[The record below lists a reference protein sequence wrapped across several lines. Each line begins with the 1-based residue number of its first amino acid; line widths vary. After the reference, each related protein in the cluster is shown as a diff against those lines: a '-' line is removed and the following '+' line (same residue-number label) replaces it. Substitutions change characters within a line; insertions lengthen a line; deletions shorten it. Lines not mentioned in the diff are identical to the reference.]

1 MNTKSA
7 PRAIDLRMSVPLR
20 IPPCMKI
27 YTSAKPSV
35 FKSFEI
41 LYNIEIGEG
50 DDVSDS
56 FSVIQIAYAPSL
68 AALKA
73 SFEFNIP

>member
-1 MNTKSA
+1 
-7 PRAIDLRMSVPLR
+7 
-20 IPPCMKI
+20 MKI
-27 YTSAKPSV
+27 YTSAKPYV
-35 FKSFEI
+35 FKSLEI

-56 FSVIQIAYAPSL
+56 FSVIQTADAPSL

-73 SFEFNIP
+73 SFEFVIPLTITGKPVYSFKYAI